1 MFFNHKS
8 SSPHRSIQLFYKS
21 ACIYQGLLKDIPL
34 KESVI
39 IEKSNLFFNDPEP
52 CEIHRTA
59 VRLRITEELSI
70 KLIETEQSECCQLLL
85 ALCPFENIDH
95 VIISVQPISK

>member
-1 MFFNHKS
+1 MLFNRKS
-8 SSPHRSIQLFYKS
+8 SSHPSIQLFYNN

-34 KESVI
+34 KEAVI

-52 CEIHRTA
+52 CDIHRTA

-70 KLIETEQSECCQLLL
+70 KLKETEQSECCQLLL
-85 ALCPFENIDH
+85 ALCPFDNIDQ
-95 VIISVQPISK
+95 VISSDQPTNK